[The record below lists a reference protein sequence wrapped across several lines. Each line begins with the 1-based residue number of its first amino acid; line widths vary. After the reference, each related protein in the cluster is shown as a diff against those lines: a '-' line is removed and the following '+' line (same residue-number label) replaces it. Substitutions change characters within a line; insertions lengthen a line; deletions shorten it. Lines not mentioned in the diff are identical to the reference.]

1 MTPDIPQFALAKAN
15 AFNIS
20 DVSTVCKKKKKIV
33 PFFFN

>member
-20 DVSTVCKKKKKIV
+20 DVSTVCKKKKIV